1 MDNGNKLKAPKA
13 VKGFRTP
20 IMNYR
25 TSEAFEERSFN
36 IHFSPEKKGSCLNL
50 TSQISK
56 HQTDLK
62 LFECE
67 KEIIDDFEELSVKS
81 EIFSILREGSTL
93 YDSIDIRNSNPSA
106 KMKYNLSEDCL
117 CGEFEEKTGSPQR
130 IRNPIYKN
138 FNDEFGNE
146 GNNIPDFAIYNTC
159 KKFD

>member
-1 MDNGNKLKAPKA
+1 MDNGNKLKAPRA

-20 IMNYR
+20 NMNYR
-25 TSEAFEERSFN
+25 TTDGFVDRSFKIN
-36 IHFSPEKKGSCLNL
+36 FSPEKKGSCLNL

-56 HQTDLK
+56 NQIDLK

-67 KEIIDDFEELSVKS
+67 KEIIDDFDELSVKS
-81 EIFSILREGSTL
+81 EIFSILRDGSTL

-106 KMKYNLSEDCL
+106 KIKYNLSDECL
-117 CGEFEEKTGSPQR
+117 CREFEEKTGSPER